1 MALLVSMKPSRDE
14 AEEKKWDEEWAALGR
29 EIDKAWK
36 SKKTA
41 LEILSEMRR

>member
-1 MALLVSMKPSRDE
+1 MALLVSMKSSHDKM
-14 AEEKKWDEEWAALGR
+14 EEKKWDEEWKALGY

-36 SKKTA
+36 SKKGV